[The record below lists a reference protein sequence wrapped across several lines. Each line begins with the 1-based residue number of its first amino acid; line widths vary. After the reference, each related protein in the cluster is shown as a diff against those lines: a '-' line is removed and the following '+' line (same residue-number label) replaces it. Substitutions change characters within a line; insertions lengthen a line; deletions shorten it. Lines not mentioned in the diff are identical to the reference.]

1 MKKVKNWQYIVTA
14 IISFALGVAF
24 SIQGGLSMVF
34 SWMSL
39 ANEEFGALRSF
50 GLFIHALAMLVIAGL
65 LYKFGAGAVIIVLKR
80 KFGAQK

>member
-34 SWMSL
+34 SWMSI
-39 ANEEFGALRSF
+39 ANEEFGALRSL
-50 GLFIHALAMLVIAGL
+50 GLFVHAIAILMIAGF
-65 LYKFGAGAVIIVLKR
+65 LYKFGAGAITIVLKR
-80 KFGAQK
+80 KFGVQK